1 MTRRTRG
8 LDVAFGAFALVAS
21 GLYVPYV
28 SAKQLA
34 VARVQLSVRWGADA
48 GSDNLRDDLERALAE
63 QLSSTCFT
71 SVVIADAPPTRDD
84 VDLVLDLVLSH
95 AVEETRFEDTIATS
109 LQSGDPGKELRVVAR
124 SAMAL
129 DATLEVRATGTL
141 LSRKRVSADVSRRPL
156 YVDEDPQATARTGA
170 IAAAVRALEKAL
182 GCGGAKLEHDVR
194 RALDE
199 AKAAAPPR

>member
-1 MTRRTRG
+1 MRRG
-8 LDVAFGAFALVAS
+8 VGVAFAAFALVAS
-21 GLYVPYV
+21 GLCVPYV

-34 VARVQLSVRWGADA
+34 AARVQLSVRWGGDA

-63 QLSSTCFT
+63 HLSSTCFT
-71 SVVIADAPPTRDD
+71 SVVIADGPPARDD
-84 VDLVLDLVLSH
+84 VDIVLDLVLSD
-95 AVEETRFEDTIATS
+95 AVEETRFADSIATS
-109 LQSGDPGKELRVVAR
+109 LQPGDPGKELRVVAR

-141 LSRKRVSADVSRRPL
+141 LSRKHVNADVSRRPL
-156 YVDEDPQATARTGA
+156 YLGEDPQATARTGA
-170 IAAAVRALEKAL
+170 IVAAVRALGKAL
-182 GCGGAKLEHDVR
+182 GCGGAKLPHDVR